1 MTNMAG
7 RMIKYLYLYN
17 VGLLLKAHFRYSSI
31 QEEERREEAETTI
44 GYISLN
50 MEAAG
55 PFLLDYV
62 IVFMHEFPGQALLV
76 F

>member
-55 PFLLDYV
+55 PFFLDYV
-62 IVFMHEFPGQALLV
+62 IVFMHEFLGQALFV